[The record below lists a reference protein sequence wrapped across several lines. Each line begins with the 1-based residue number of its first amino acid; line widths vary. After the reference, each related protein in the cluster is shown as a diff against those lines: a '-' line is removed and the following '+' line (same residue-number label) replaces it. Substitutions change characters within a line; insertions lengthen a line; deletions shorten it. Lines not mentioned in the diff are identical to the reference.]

1 MIKFYNLINFILLSI
16 AQMCFKRNREESN
29 NNFLIIR
36 LDAIGD
42 MILFSPFVRELRQQ
56 QPNAKITLI
65 ISPVVKDLYKDCP
78 YVDDILYFNGRK
90 KIRPQI
96 ITSTLRALIW
106 GTKNLNRNVFDTVM
120 LPRQGTDTEGALML
134 AITSHAK
141 NIISF
146 SEKQTIER
154 AVCNKRYDKFFTTKV
169 QTNSVTH
176 EVEANLNFLRQ
187 AGFGNINSDKLE
199 IWFSSD
205 MHEKIKIGDICIKK
219 KIKDDDLLIAIGFS
233 ATQKPR
239 CWPTKNFKELF
250 TLIEKNY
257 PNAKI
262 ILIGGPGDEDQ
273 AIKLRED
280 TNNIVS
286 LVGELSLK
294 ETAMMLKKCDIYIG
308 NDSGPMHIAA
318 AVKTPVIEISYFPK
332 DGEKGHGN
340 SPFRFGPWQNRNII
354 LQPEKALPPC
364 TEKCLSSNA
373 HCITQITEQQVF
385 TALKNLIDGFKTKN
399 N

>member
-1 MIKFYNLINFILLSI
+1 
-16 AQMCFKRNREESN
+16 MCFKKKHGERNS
-29 NNFLIIR
+29 NFLIIR

-42 MILFSPFVRELRQQ
+42 MILFSPFVRELRRQ

-65 ISPVVKDLYKDCP
+65 ISPVVKNLYKDCP
-78 YVDDILYFNGRK
+78 YVDEILYFDGRK
-90 KIRPQI
+90 KIKPQI
-96 ITSTLRALIW
+96 ITSTLRALMW
-106 GTKNLNRNVFDTVM
+106 GTKNLSRNIFDTVM

-134 AITSHAK
+134 AITSRAK
-141 NIISF
+141 KIISF
-146 SEKQTIER
+146 SEKQTLEK
-154 AVCNKRYDKFFTTKV
+154 AVCNKRYDKFFTTKIK
-169 QTNSVTH
+169 TNSVTH

-187 AGFGNINSDKLE
+187 AGFGNINSDELE
-199 IWFSSD
+199 IWFSED
-205 MHEKIKIGDICIKK
+205 MREKTRVDDICGKK
-219 KIKDDDLLIAIGFS
+219 KIIDEDLLIAIGFS
-233 ATQKPR
+233 ATQRHR

-250 TLIEKNY
+250 KLIEKNY

-273 AIKLRED
+273 AIKLREYA
-280 TNNIVS
+280 NNITS

-294 ETAMMLKKCDIYIG
+294 ETALILKKCTIYIG

-332 DGEKGHGN
+332 NGDKGHGN
-340 SPFRFGPWQNRNII
+340 SPVRFGPWQNKSII

-364 TEKCLSSNA
+364 IEKCLSNNA

-385 TALKNLIDGFKTKN
+385 TALKNLIEELETSN